1 MNLFL
6 EGEVEFR
13 TLQSICDLCPDL
25 NKLLLLESTIHAADK
40 IGLDQS
46 TQTEL
51 KKCFGQLK
59 KVVLFFSKLITIL
72 VDKKRNNYIIFY
84 SPTDLSDSND

>member
-40 IGLDQS
+40 IDLDQS

-59 KVVLFFSKLITIL
+59 KVVFFFKTYHHS
-72 VDKKRNNYIIFY
+72 
-84 SPTDLSDSND
+84 S